1 MNKTISY
8 VYVILSAVCWGFIG
22 FSNRLLTEA
31 GMTLGNRVFVRNFG
45 TLLVLTV
52 VFGLFHVADWLYGG
66 LDEPFRLLT
75 GLGFLLLAPEAFRN
89 PISLRMPLPQA
100 FAPRPRTSGA
110 HDWLAALGV
119 LLLLAALAMR
129 WL

>member
-1 MNKTISY
+1 MSEGSGR
-8 VYVILSAVCWGFIG
+8 VDGILAGDAGAPRSRAWGITF
-22 FSNRLLTEA
+22 
-31 GMTLGNRVFVRNFG
+31 
-45 TLLVLTV
+45 V
-52 VFGLFHVADWLYGG
+52 VFGLFHIADWLYGG
-66 LDEPFRLLT
+66 LDEPFRLMT

-89 PISLRMPLPQA
+89 PISLRMPLRQA

-119 LLLLAALAMR
+119 LLLLAALAVR

>member
-1 MNKTISY
+1 MSDGGGRGDGIPAGDAGAPRSR
-8 VYVILSAVCWGFIG
+8 AWG
-22 FSNRLLTEA
+22 T
-31 GMTLGNRVFVRNFG
+31 TLM
-45 TLLVLTV
+45 
-52 VFGLFHVADWLYGG
+52 VFGLFYVADWLYGG

>member
-1 MNKTISY
+1 MSDSGGCVDGI
-8 VYVILSAVCWGFIG
+8 AVGEAAAPRSKAWGITF
-22 FSNRLLTEA
+22 
-31 GMTLGNRVFVRNFG
+31 
-45 TLLVLTV
+45 V

-66 LDEPFRLLT
+66 LDEPSRLMT

-89 PISLRMPLPQA
+89 PISLRMPLRQA
-100 FAPRPRTSGA
+100 FAQRSRMSGA

-119 LLLLAALAMR
+119 LLLIAALAVR

>member
-1 MNKTISY
+1 MSDSGGRVDGI
-8 VYVILSAVCWGFIG
+8 AVGEAAAPRSKAWGITF
-22 FSNRLLTEA
+22 
-31 GMTLGNRVFVRNFG
+31 
-45 TLLVLTV
+45 V

-66 LDEPFRLLT
+66 LDELFRLMT

-89 PISLRMPLPQA
+89 PVSLRTPLRQA
-100 FAPRPRTSGA
+100 FAPRPRTSGS

-119 LLLLAALAMR
+119 LLLLAAVAMR

>member
-1 MNKTISY
+1 MSD
-8 VYVILSAVCWGFIG
+8 S
-22 FSNRLLTEA
+22 
-31 GMTLGNRVFVRNFG
+31 GNRVAGIPAGDAGAPRSKAWG
-45 TLLVLTV
+45 ITLV

-66 LDEPFRLLT
+66 LDEPFRLMT

-89 PISLRMPLPQA
+89 PISLRTPLRQA

-119 LLLLAALAMR
+119 LLLLVALAIR